1 MRQLVALIASL
12 SVCAAVSAGEIYS
25 WKDKDGRI
33 NYSDV
38 PPPAP
43 NQSRTMG
50 STESTRPARAEGATQ
65 RSPADLEVEFRKREA
80 QKNEA
85 AAKEQKKLAEAEGD
99 RANCEQARNA
109 LSGLESGQRI
119 ARFNA
124 AGERE
129 YLDDAQI
136 AAEIERARKAV
147 ASWCK

>member
-1 MRQLVALIASL
+1 MRQLVVLITSL
-12 SVCAAVSAGEIYS
+12 CICAVVSAAEIYS

-43 NQSRTMG
+43 NQPRTVG
-50 STESTRPARAEGATQ
+50 STEPTQPVRAEGAAP
-65 RSPADLEVEFRKREA
+65 RGPADLEVELRKREA
-80 QKNEA
+80 EKNQV
-85 AAKEQKKLAEAEGD
+85 AAKEQKKLAEAEEG